1 MQPYDPQRP
10 ASPGT
15 FAGRHELLEFAG
27 NALRVAA
34 TLHRGSAILLYGY
47 RGSGKTSAL
56 RKIQSIV
63 RDTTPHGV
71 VIEVPLRVPSTEAM
85 LVHSI
90 AEMVR
95 REVTS
100 QEKLTSRMKKALGNL
115 SAVTVL
121 GSGIERTKPLPFTP
135 STLLTVWKDALLA
148 LGDLPLL
155 AISIDDA
162 ELLKAGEIGILK
174 TMVETD
180 SPVPILMVVAGG
192 PELIE
197 KLSLREASPI
207 LRSFSGA
214 VFDIG
219 QFSEVETLEALEAPV
234 KQIKG
239 TGRWDASA
247 VKAIHH
253 LTHGYPYLV
262 QCFAAAAYQDSRRI
276 KGEDVQRAIPGAM
289 QLASSWLERELP
301 EASDEDIR
309 AFAKIATSGKVEFRS
324 SDAIRMG
331 INHIYL
337 SRLTTQGVLKR
348 LARGHYEL
356 RMAPAIAYFHALRRG
371 LSAV

>member
-1 MQPYDPQRP
+1 
-10 ASPGT
+10 
-15 FAGRHELLEFAG
+15 
-27 NALRVAA
+27 
-34 TLHRGSAILLYGY
+34 
-47 RGSGKTSAL
+47 
-56 RKIQSIV
+56 
-63 RDTTPHGV
+63 
-71 VIEVPLRVPSTEAM
+71 M
-85 LVHSI
+85 LVHSV

-95 REVTS
+95 REVAS

-115 SAVTVL
+115 SSITVL
-121 GSGIERTKPLPFTP
+121 GSGIERTRPAAFTP
-135 STLLTVWKDALLA
+135 STLLCVWKDALLA

-155 AISIDDA
+155 AICIDDA

-219 QFSEVETLEALEAPV
+219 QFSEEETLEALEAPV
-234 KQIKG
+234 KQING
-239 TGRWDASA
+239 TGRWDSSA
-247 VKAIHH
+247 VSAIHR

-262 QCFAAAAYQDSRRI
+262 QCFAAAAYRDSRRI
-276 KGEDVQRAIPGAM
+276 KEEDVQRAIPGAL

-324 SDAIRMG
+324 SDALRMG

-337 SRLTTQGVLKR
+337 SRLTTQGVLKK

-356 RMAPAIAYFHALRRG
+356 RIAPAIAYFHALRRG
-371 LSAV
+371 LRTT

>member
-1 MQPYDPQRP
+1 
-10 ASPGT
+10 
-15 FAGRHELLEFAG
+15 LEFAR
-27 NALRVAA
+27 NALTVAT
-34 TLHRGSAILLYGY
+34 TLHRGSAVLLYGY

-56 RKIQSIV
+56 RKIQSMV
-63 RDTTPHGV
+63 RESAPHGV
-71 VIEVPLRVPSTEAM
+71 VVEVPLRVPSTEAM

-95 REVTS
+95 REVAS

-121 GSGIERTKPLPFTP
+121 GSGVERVKAPEFTP

-148 LGDLPLL
+148 MGELPLL
-155 AISIDDA
+155 TICIDDA

-180 SPVPILMVVAGG
+180 SSVPILMVVAGG

-214 VFDIG
+214 IFDIG
-219 QFSEVETLEALEAPV
+219 QFSEEETREALEAPV
-234 KQIKG
+234 TQIGG
-239 TGRWDASA
+239 TGRWDNSA
-247 VKAIHH
+247 VRAIHH

-262 QCFAAAAYQDSRRI
+262 QCFAAAAYREGRRI
-276 KGEDVQRAIPGAM
+276 KDEDVQKAVPGAL

-309 AFAKIATSGKVEFRS
+309 AFAKIATLARIEFRS
-324 SDAIRMG
+324 SDAIRTG

-337 SRLTTQGVLKR
+337 SRLAAQGVLKR

-371 LSAV
+371 LSST

>member
-15 FAGRHELLEFAG
+15 FAGRRELLEFTG
-27 NALRVAA
+27 NALQVAA

-63 RDTTPHGV
+63 RESAPRGV
-71 VIEVPLRVPSTEAM
+71 VVEVPLRVPSTEAM
-85 LVHSI
+85 LVHSV

-95 REVTS
+95 REVAS

-115 SAVTVL
+115 SSITVL
-121 GSGIERTKPLPFTP
+121 GSGIERTRPAAFTP
-135 STLLTVWKDALLA
+135 STLLCVWKDALLA

-155 AISIDDA
+155 AICIDDA

-219 QFSEVETLEALEAPV
+219 QFSEEETLEALEAPV
-234 KQIKG
+234 KQING
-239 TGRWDASA
+239 TGRWDSSA
-247 VKAIHH
+247 VSAIHR

-262 QCFAAAAYQDSRRI
+262 QCFAAAAYRDSRRI
-276 KGEDVQRAIPGAM
+276 KEEDVQRAIPGAL

-324 SDAIRMG
+324 SDALRMG

-337 SRLTTQGVLKR
+337 SRLTTQGVLKK

-356 RMAPAIAYFHALRRG
+356 RIAPAIAYFHALRRG
-371 LSAV
+371 LRTT